1 MGRKRAGAPQLSF
14 LIVRC
19 PRFRLSVFLPRSPLS
34 NVHTHTHIRVYIYEY
49 VEAST
54 TMKLTENEIPI
65 GVEFGGIRVILFE

>member
-19 PRFRLSVFLPRSPLS
+19 PRFRLSVFLPFL
-34 NVHTHTHIRVYIYEY
+34 TYIHTHIRVYIYEY